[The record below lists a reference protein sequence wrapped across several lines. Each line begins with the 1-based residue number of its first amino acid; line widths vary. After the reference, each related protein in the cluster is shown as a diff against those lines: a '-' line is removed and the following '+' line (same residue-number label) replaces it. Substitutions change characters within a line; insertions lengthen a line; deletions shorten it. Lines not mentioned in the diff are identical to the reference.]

1 MDSLKAEVASVFR
14 TVITGDRDQINQAIK
29 NYRTTYG
36 YPRFYLYQMK
46 DSDGRNLLHYACMYN
61 TDDVATWM
69 LSLRDDLRSSPIPKI
84 SDKFGAT
91 AVMYAASRGMGKF
104 VQEWIKQGADIN
116 TVDEEGRNILH
127 YCCGAGEKMQTK
139 ATKTER
145 IKNSDLMKQVARIL
159 IDNEVNYSLQDK
171 TGMTPIQYLFGADKY
186 LFLANLDENNIPKQ
200 ICQAIYTYLMTTE
213 NSVPI
218 FGGQL
223 HTTVAV
229 CFMHKCTVTITERIS
244 LFEEIVL
251 KNKLNINEL
260 EDNGM
265 TALHHLC
272 FYEYFSEPYGLRE
285 VIVAKLLELGVDPN
299 IKDIRGYTPLMCA
312 LEKGYVRIYDPT
324 DPRSQNENGFG
335 RLLKANEANTDTQIL
350 STQKIAQN
358 METFKVFE
366 NRFENMNEDV
376 NKKIKDMEVWFQL
389 EVNKIKDSN
398 EEIQMEN
405 KELKQS
411 LDEKSKEVIKLK
423 SEVENLND
431 TQKKVYEKLEEQ
443 DQEITKL
450 KDTIGE
456 LVAKSKTTPDFTDA
470 PTSSLLLSNVT
481 LTDVCH
487 HLEVDVVVTCL
498 PDATLEDLQAAIS
511 KDDQKYKHIYL
522 VTGSL
527 CDGNNVQDLNAQYR
541 TMIDAMRNKSKRVI
555 VSSILPI
562 LEDEEVNAKND
573 LLNKSLNDLCQEAG
587 CEFVDNNRTFKY
599 GDGSINED
607 CFDEEGES
615 LSEFGIKRLLRNLGL
630 LTTKKKHPPTN
641 I

>member
-1 MDSLKAEVASVFR
+1 M
-14 TVITGDRDQINQAIK
+14 
-29 NYRTTYG
+29 
-36 YPRFYLYQMK
+36 
-46 DSDGRNLLHYACMYN
+46 
-61 TDDVATWM
+61 
-69 LSLRDDLRSSPIPKI
+69 
-84 SDKFGAT
+84 
-91 AVMYAASRGMGKF
+91 
-104 VQEWIKQGADIN
+104 
-116 TVDEEGRNILH
+116 
-127 YCCGAGEKMQTK
+127 
-139 ATKTER
+139 
-145 IKNSDLMKQVARIL
+145 
-159 IDNEVNYSLQDK
+159 
-171 TGMTPIQYLFGADKY
+171 
-186 LFLANLDENNIPKQ
+186 
-200 ICQAIYTYLMTTE
+200 
-213 NSVPI
+213 
-218 FGGQL
+218 

-272 FYEYFSEPYGLRE
+272 YYEYFSEPYGLRE
-285 VIVAKLLELGVDPN
+285 VLVAKLLELGADPN

-335 RLLKANEANTDTQIL
+335 RLLKANVSNTDTQIL

-358 METFKVFE
+358 IKIFKVFE
-366 NRFENMNEDV
+366 NRFENMNEAV
-376 NKKIKDMEVWFQL
+376 NKKIRVLEVWFQL
-389 EVNKIKDSN
+389 EVNKMKDSK
-398 EEIQMEN
+398 EEIQMES

-411 LDEKSKEVIKLK
+411 LDKKNEEVIKLK
-423 SEVENLND
+423 SEVKNLYD

-456 LVAKSKTTPDFTDA
+456 LVAKSKTIPDFTGA
-470 PTSSLLLSNVT
+470 PASSLLLSNVT

-487 HLEVDVVVTCL
+487 HLEVDVEVTCL

-511 KDDQKYKHIYL
+511 KDDQKYKNIYL
-522 VTGSL
+522 VTGSP
-527 CDGNNVQDLNAQYR
+527 CDCDWNNVQDLNAQYR
-541 TMIDAMRNKSKRVI
+541 TIIDAAINISKRVV

-562 LEDEEVNAKND
+562 MEDEEVNTKIEFM
-573 LLNKSLNDLCQEAG
+573 NKSLNDLCQETG

-599 GDGSINED
+599 GDGSINEG
-607 CFDEEGES
+607 EEGES
-615 LSEFGIKRLLRNLGL
+615 LSEFGIKRLLQKLGL
-630 LTTKKKHPPTN
+630 LTTKKKQPPTN